1 MFSEINFVHLERV
14 PTYLAVHITC
24 MNSTANDVH
33 ILTVFMASC
42 PPISTTHPLLKAVDT
57 KKYSTGG
64 LIDLSPE
71 TSAVARLQTKLLWIK
86 LQVN

>member
-14 PTYLAVHITC
+14 PTYLAAHVPC
-24 MNSTANDVH
+24 MNSTAHDVH
-33 ILTVFMASC
+33 ILTCFMASC
-42 PPISTTHPLLKAVDT
+42 LLVSTTHPLLKSVET
-57 KKYSTGG
+57 NKYSTGG

-71 TSAVARLQTKLLWIK
+71 SKCLQTKLLCIK